1 MLEAQTENGDRGVRF
16 SAAKTADKLL
26 PQRMPLGIARSAIDF
41 TMSRNRH
48 VRASLRA
55 GMMALAIVPGIGM
68 KKYPPAGHTV

>member
-1 MLEAQTENGDRGVRF
+1 MVQAKTKDGDRGVRF

-26 PQRMPLGIARSAIDF
+26 PQRMPLRIARSAIDF

-55 GMMALAIVPGIGM
+55 DMMALAIVPGSGM
-68 KKYPPAGHTV
+68 KKYSPAGHTV